1 MSFKISSSIALISTD
16 TVSDE
21 ELKAL
26 MQAINNRYGLDFTN
40 YEHSSLK
47 RGIIRLMM
55 KHKMET
61 ILELWSVV
69 LKDNEFFKDA
79 IDDLLVNLTEL
90 FRNPDVW
97 IKLREDVLPSYK
109 GKQLRVWHAGCSTGE
124 EVYTMTF
131 LLESMGLLHSS
142 RLLATDLS
150 STALSKAIKGE
161 YSLLLLKQY
170 LIPFLKFFPQKAME
184 DYFDFKETYATIK
197 GRYQTNVMFKRHNLV
212 ADPIT
217 EKYDIVFCRNVMIY
231 FDDVLKLRVLQL
243 LHKSLKPDG
252 FLVIGYY
259 DIMPDF
265 GKEYFDIF
273 DVKTRIYKRKTAK

>member
-1 MSFKISSSIALISTD
+1 
-16 TVSDE
+16 
-21 ELKAL
+21 

-61 ILELWSVV
+61 IIELWSVV
-69 LKDNEFFKDA
+69 LRDNVFFKNA

-97 IKLREDVLPSYK
+97 IRLRDDVLKEFKDPSLK
-109 GKQLRVWHAGCSTGE
+109 VWHVGCSTGE

-131 LLESMGLLHSS
+131 LLESLGMLTRSHLT
-142 RLLATDLS
+142 ATDLS
-150 STALSKAIKGE
+150 TSALNKAIKGE

-170 LIPFLKFFPQKAME
+170 LIPFLKFFPNKGME
-184 DYFDFKETYATIK
+184 DYFDFHDTYAGVK
-197 GRYQTNVMFKRHNLV
+197 PRYQANVDFKKHNLV
-212 ADPIT
+212 KDGMT
-217 EKYDIVFCRNVMIY
+217 EKFDIIFCRNVMIY
-231 FDDVLKLRVLQL
+231 FDDILKERVLKL
-243 LHKSLKPDG
+243 LHNSLKPNG
-252 FLVIGYY
+252 YLIIGYY

-265 GKEYFDIF
+265 GKEYFSIY
-273 DVKTRIYKRKTAK
+273 DVKTRIYKPKSLEQ